1 MKISLLCVLFL
12 LTGCA
17 TQLKYEMNNVKF
29 LSPETKGKFLK
40 GDVGLSVQ
48 QTHKVIL
55 TEAFDVVIFNL
66 NTTQDVNTVENG
78 SEVSLP
84 INLGLIERLDAFTLD
99 SKYGLKFQFLGDSE
113 LKRTNGYKGSVAF
126 AIGHDTPDSET
137 IIYRDNATTRTYA
150 TAVEVDSLEFSL
162 IVGHRFNASNMLYAN
177 LFHDQYS
184 YEGTLT
190 SNQFA
195 TINSKGKSTND
206 GLLLGY
212 QVSNSGK
219 ENLIIWKTEAGI
231 VRGKLKN
238 YSDKTSGAFGTV
250 LSLGW

>member
-1 MKISLLCVLFL
+1 M
-12 LTGCA
+12 
-17 TQLKYEMNNVKF
+17 
-29 LSPETKGKFLK
+29 
-40 GDVGLSVQ
+40 
-48 QTHKVIL
+48 
-55 TEAFDVVIFNL
+55 
-66 NTTQDVNTVENG
+66 
-78 SEVSLP
+78 
-84 INLGLIERLDAFTLD
+84 
-99 SKYGLKFQFLGDSE
+99 
-113 LKRTNGYKGSVAF
+113 
-126 AIGHDTPDSET
+126 
-137 IIYRDNATTRTYA
+137 
-150 TAVEVDSLEFSL
+150 DSLEFSL

-219 ENLIIWKTEAGI
+219 ENLIIWKTEAGV